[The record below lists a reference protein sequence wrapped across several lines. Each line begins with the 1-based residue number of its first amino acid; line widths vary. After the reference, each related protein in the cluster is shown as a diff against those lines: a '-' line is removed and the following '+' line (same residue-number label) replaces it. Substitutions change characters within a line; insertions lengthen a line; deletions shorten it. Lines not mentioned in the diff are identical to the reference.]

1 MPTIH
6 RAHHAMVYPPPMRWA
21 LASLGLAMLLS
32 SFGTSSANVSLPTL
46 MQVFSSSFQAIQW
59 VVLAYLLTITTL
71 IVSVGRL
78 GDLMGRRR
86 LLLIGIL
93 LFTCASALCG
103 LAPEL
108 WFLILARGA
117 QGVGAAIMMALSL
130 AFVSET
136 VPKGKTGRAMGLI
149 GSMSAFGTAIGP
161 SLSGFL
167 IAGLGWPAIFFI
179 NIPLGLL
186 CFGLARRY
194 LPDDRP
200 RARHQSEFDYPG
212 TLLLALTLAAY
223 ALAMTIGRS
232 HPGLL
237 NLALLVTAIMAGGLF
252 ILVETKASSP
262 LIRLTMLRSR
272 TFSAA
277 LGMSALV
284 STVVMNTLLVGPFY
298 LTTTY
303 HLTPVWM
310 GLVLSGG
317 PVAAALAGIP
327 AGRLVDYV
335 GAPAMTVT
343 GLIGMLTGATALAF
357 VPMSYGM
364 AGYMVP
370 ILVITASYALFQ
382 TANNTSVMADVAAEL
397 RGVTSGMLSLSRNV
411 GLITG
416 ASVMGAIFAFGSGTH
431 DITRASP
438 EAVATG
444 MRWTF
449 AVASL
454 LVLLALSLAIKMR
467 HPPVDRGGMT
477 SCTGSSSSQNNP
489 Q

>member
-1 MPTIH
+1 MSTTP
-6 RAHHAMVYPPPMRWA
+6 RPHHVMVYPPPPRWA
-21 LASLGLAMLLS
+21 LTSLGLATLLS

-46 MQVFSSSFQAIQW
+46 MQLFSSSFQAVQW
-59 VVLAYLLTITTL
+59 VVLAYLLAITTL

-103 LAPEL
+103 WAPEL
-108 WFLILARGA
+108 WLLILARGA
-117 QGVGAAIMMALSL
+117 QGVGAAIMMASSL
-130 AFVSET
+130 ALVSAT
-136 VPKGKTGRAMGLI
+136 VPRGKTGRAMGFM

-194 LPDDRP
+194 LPADHP
-200 RARHQSEFDYPG
+200 RARYHSGFDYLG
-212 TLLLALTLAAY
+212 TLLLTLTLAAY

-232 HPGLL
+232 HLGLL
-237 NLALLVTAIMAGGLF
+237 NLALLVTAAMAGGLF
-252 ILVETKASSP
+252 ILVELKAATP
-262 LIRLTMLRSR
+262 LIQLAMLRSR

-335 GAPAMTVT
+335 GAPAMTIA
-343 GLIGMLTGATALAF
+343 GLSGMLTGAAVLTF
-357 VPMSYGM
+357 VPMSYGI

-382 TANNTSVMADVAAEL
+382 TANNTSVMVDVAAEL

-416 ASVMGAIFAFGSGTH
+416 AAVMGAIFAFGSGSH
-431 DITRASP
+431 NITRASP

-454 LVLLALSLAIKMR
+454 LVLLALSLAMKMR
-467 HPPVDRGGMT
+467 HPPVERGGMT
-477 SCTGSSSSQNNP
+477 SCTDSSTSQNNP